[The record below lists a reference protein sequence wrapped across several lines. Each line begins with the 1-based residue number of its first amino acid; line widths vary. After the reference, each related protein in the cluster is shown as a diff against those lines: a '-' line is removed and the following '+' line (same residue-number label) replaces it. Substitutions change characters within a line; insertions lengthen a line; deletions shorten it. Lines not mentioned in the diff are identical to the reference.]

1 MQEKFSGSA
10 AAQLITH
17 LEPALVS
24 LRTLWVCLWTFDQ
37 ITYDTPTH
45 QFSSRA
51 GGAQLIVCYAVAVGV
66 ATAEWMLRGTLWRA
80 RS

>member
-37 ITYDTPTH
+37 ITYDTPRPH
-45 QFSSRA
+45 QFSSS
-51 GGAQLIVCYAVAVGV
+51 AQLIVCYAVAVGV